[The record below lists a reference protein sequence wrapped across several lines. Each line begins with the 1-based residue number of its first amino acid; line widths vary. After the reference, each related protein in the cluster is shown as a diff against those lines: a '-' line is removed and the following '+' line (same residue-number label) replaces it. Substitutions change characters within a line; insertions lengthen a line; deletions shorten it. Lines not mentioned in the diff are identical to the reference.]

1 MHEDRLIRRKEIYTY
16 INIKDTKL
24 RELIDNNLF
33 VKPISVPGF
42 YEKLYSIN
50 EIQEYIEKLKAA
62 RNEIK

>member
-33 VKPISVPGF
+33 VKPISIPDF
-42 YEKLYSIN
+42 YQKLYSIN

>member
-1 MHEDRLIRRKEIYTY
+1 MHEDRLIRRKEIYSY

-42 YEKLYSIN
+42 NEKLYSIN